1 MYEDIKHTLGEK
13 MTYSAWNV
21 NKAAEIGNAK
31 GQTIGYVAGLYS
43 TPGIAN
49 ECAASAEVLNQYGY
63 SIYQDDQTGKFRI
76 IRDRDTQGGSIWTS
90 DTLGMTF
97 DYTGDSLVTSTVD
110 SGWRGSFSDSCN
122 NTLNRLDAANSS
134 NSSWGAT
141 SGLNSNETLDP
152 ITGQPVDKEKS
163 KEIDALADTKSA
175 RRKFDKIAKLINKV
189 HEKQNAAT
197 VTTDASATK
206 TNTTVGGLAGG
217 AAIGTCFGGF
227 PIGTVVGGV
236 IGGVVGF
243 FGGSAIAKSDKK
255 DANKVNNESAEAAKA
270 AGDELKAALE
280 GLSDEEMIAFERYY
294 YEQTGVEVADVL
306 QELEVGDGS
315 STIAQQS
322 GIDGDYLDNLFD
334 DMDKSNEILKP
345 GNTEDTTGAKEY
357 TETQKAKIQI
367 LEQEAAQ
374 YYNMWQAALNGETV
388 TFEDKE
394 ISASELSEMYLNKVQ
409 ELEDY
414 KNSL

>member
-1 MYEDIKHTLGEK
+1 

-43 TPGIAN
+43 APGIAN

-63 SIYQDDQTGKFRI
+63 SIYQDDVTGKFRI
-76 IRDRDTQGGSIWTS
+76 IQDRDTKGGSIWTS

-110 SGWRGSFSDSCN
+110 SGWRGSFSNSCN
-122 NTLNRLDAANSS
+122 NTLNKLDAANGS

-152 ITGQPVDKEKS
+152 ITGQPVDKAKS

-175 RRKFDKIAKLINKV
+175 QRKFDKIAKLINKV

-197 VTTDASATK
+197 VTTDKAETMTGTALAG
-206 TNTTVGGLAGG
+206 VAGG

-227 PIGTVVGGV
+227 PIGTA
-236 IGGVVGF
+236 IGGVVGGIVGL
-243 FGGSAIAKSDKK
+243 FGGNAIAESDKK
-255 DANKVNNESAEAAKA
+255 DANKVNNESAAEAKA

-294 YEQTGVEVADVL
+294 YEKTGVEVADVL
-306 QELEVGDGS
+306 QELEVDDNS

-322 GIDGDYLDNLFD
+322 GMDSDYLDGLFE
-334 DMDKSNEILKP
+334 DMDESNEILKP
-345 GNTEDTTGAKEY
+345 ANTDNTDSVTGTKEY
-357 TETQKAKIQI
+357 TDSQKAKIQM
-367 LEQEAAQ
+367 LEQEAQQ
-374 YYNMWQAALNGETV
+374 YYNMWQAAMNGETV

-394 ISASELSEMYLNKVQ
+394 MSVSQLSEMYLNKVQ